1 MKAKNFDL
9 EALDRDYLFLPI
21 TNLKNHI
28 TQDVLILERGE
39 GIYIFD
45 KDGKKYIDGLAGLW
59 CTSLGHG
66 VTELADAAKE
76 QMSKLGYSTLFASKS
91 HEPAILLAEKL
102 IEMSPFSSGK
112 VFFGLS
118 GSDSNDTQYKLFTY
132 ANNKLGKEK
141 KKKMI
146 ARKKGYHGV
155 TVTSASM
162 TGLPNQHKL
171 FDLPQENFIHTET
184 PHYFKE
190 GKEGETEENYVRR
203 LSETLEKTILDEG
216 PESIAAMIAEPLM
229 GAGGGI
235 LPPKG
240 YFPAI
245 QDVLDKFDI
254 PLIVDEVVT
263 AFGRTG
269 NAFGSETYEIK
280 PTSMTI
286 AKALSSGYIPISA
299 VIVNDELFE
308 PIKEASGDIG
318 VFGHGYT
325 YSGHPV
331 SCAVALKTL
340 EIYERDKV
348 FEHANKAGDYFQ
360 TSISKLNE
368 EEFVGEVRGIGLI
381 AGVELYKDPKNKT
394 PFEEVGKAGKLLS
407 DVCQSNGLIVR
418 PILDTIAL
426 CPPLIISEKEIDEL
440 TEKLRKSLQEA
451 KDHFAKIN

>member
-1 MKAKNFDL
+1 MAKNFNL
-9 EALDRDYLFLPI
+9 ENLDRDYLFHPI
-21 TNLKNHI
+21 TNLKSHL
-28 TQDVLILERGE
+28 TEDVLILERGE
-39 GIYIFD
+39 GIYTFD

-66 VTELADAAKE
+66 VTELADAAKD

-190 GKEGETEENYVRR
+190 GKEGETEEDYVRR

-229 GAGGGI
+229 GAGGVI

-451 KDHFAKIN
+451 KNHFAKIN

>member
-1 MKAKNFDL
+1 MAKNFNL
-9 EALDRDYLFLPI
+9 ENLDRDYLFHPI
-21 TNLKNHI
+21 TNLKSHL
-28 TQDVLILERGE
+28 TEDVLILERGE

-66 VTELADAAKE
+66 VTELADAAKD

-190 GKEGETEENYVRR
+190 GKEGETEEDYVRR

-229 GAGGGI
+229 GAGGVI

-360 TSISKLNE
+360 ASISKLDE

>member
-1 MKAKNFDL
+1 MAKNFNL
-9 EALDRDYLFLPI
+9 ENLDRDYLFHPI
-21 TNLKNHI
+21 TNLKSHL
-28 TQDVLILERGE
+28 TEDVLILERGE

-66 VTELADAAKE
+66 VTELADAAKD

-229 GAGGGI
+229 GAGGVI

>member
-1 MKAKNFDL
+1 M
-9 EALDRDYLFLPI
+9 
-21 TNLKNHI
+21 
-28 TQDVLILERGE
+28 LILERGE

-190 GKEGETEENYVRR
+190 GKEGETEEDYVRR

-229 GAGGGI
+229 GAGGVI

-340 EIYERDKV
+340 EIYQRDKV

>member
-9 EALDRDYLFLPI
+9 EALDRDYLFHPI
-21 TNLKNHI
+21 TNLKSHI
-28 TQDVLILERGE
+28 TEDVLILERGE

-66 VTELADAAKE
+66 VTELADAARE

-190 GKEGETEENYVRR
+190 GKEGETEEEYVRR
-203 LSETLEKTILDEG
+203 LSEALEKIILDEG
-216 PESIAAMIAEPLM
+216 PEFIAAMIAEPLM
-229 GAGGGI
+229 GAGGVI

-245 QDVLDKFDI
+245 QDVLDKFNI

-407 DVCQSNGLIVR
+407 DLCQSNGLIVR

-451 KDHFAKIN
+451 KDHFAEIN

>member
-9 EALDRDYLFLPI
+9 EALDRDYLFHPI
-21 TNLKNHI
+21 TNLKSHL
-28 TQDVLILERGE
+28 TDDVLILERGE

-45 KDGKKYIDGLAGLW
+45 NEGKKYIDGLAGLW

-66 VTELADAAKE
+66 VTELADAAKD

-102 IEMSPFSSGK
+102 IEMSPFSTGK

-184 PHYFKE
+184 PHFFKE
-190 GKEGETEENYVRR
+190 GRDGETEEEYVSR
-203 LSETLEKTILDEG
+203 LTEALEQLILNEG

-229 GAGGGI
+229 GAGGVI
-235 LPPKG
+235 LPPEG

-245 QDVLDKFDI
+245 QAVLDQYNI
-254 PLIVDEVVT
+254 PLIADEVVT

-360 TSISKLNE
+360 ASISKLND

-381 AGVELYKDPKNKT
+381 AGVELYKDPKNKI
-394 PFEEVGKAGKLLS
+394 PFEEIGKAGKLLS
-407 DVCQSNGLIVR
+407 DLCQSNGLIVR

-440 TEKLRKSLQEA
+440 IEKLRRSLQEA
-451 KDHFAKIN
+451 KDHFTKIN

>member
-1 MKAKNFDL
+1 MAKNFNL
-9 EALDRDYLFLPI
+9 ENLDRDYLFHPI
-21 TNLKNHI
+21 TNLKSHL
-28 TQDVLILERGE
+28 TEDVLILERGE

-66 VTELADAAKE
+66 VTELADAAKD

-91 HEPAILLAEKL
+91 HEPAILLA
-102 IEMSPFSSGK
+102 EMSPFSSGK

-190 GKEGETEENYVRR
+190 GKDGETEEEYVSR
-203 LSETLEKTILDEG
+203 LSEALEQLILDEG

-229 GAGGGI
+229 GAGGVI
-235 LPPKG
+235 LPPEG

-245 QDVLDKFDI
+245 QTVLDQYNI
-254 PLIVDEVVT
+254 PLIADEVVT

-348 FEHANKAGDYFQ
+348 FEHANKTGDYFQ
-360 TSISKLNE
+360 TSISKLYE
-368 EEFVGEVRGIGLI
+368 EDFVGEVRGIGLI

-407 DVCQSNGLIVR
+407 DICQSNGLIVR

-440 TEKLRKSLQEA
+440 TEKLRRSLQEA
-451 KDHFAKIN
+451 NDHLIKIN

>member
-9 EALDRDYLFLPI
+9 EALDRDYLFHPI
-21 TNLKNHI
+21 TNLKSHI
-28 TQDVLILERGE
+28 TEDVLILERGE

-66 VTELADAAKE
+66 VTELADAAKD

-229 GAGGGI
+229 GAGGVI

-360 TSISKLNE
+360 ASISKLDE

-440 TEKLRKSLQEA
+440 IEKLRRSLQEA
-451 KDHFAKIN
+451 KDHLTKIN

>member
-1 MKAKNFDL
+1 MTKNFNL
-9 EALDRDYLFLPI
+9 EALDRDYLFHPV
-21 TNLKNHI
+21 TNLKSHI
-28 TQDVLILERGE
+28 TDDVLILERGE

-118 GSDSNDTQYKLFTY
+118 GSDANDTQYKLFTY
-132 ANNKLGKEK
+132 ANNKLGKPEK
-141 KKKMI
+141 KKI
-146 ARKKGYHGV
+146 LARKKGYHGV
-155 TVTSASM
+155 TVASASM

-171 FDLPQENFIHTET
+171 FDLPKEHFIHTET

-190 GKEGETEENYVRR
+190 AMDGESEQDYLVRLTKSLEE
-203 LSETLEKTILDEG
+203 LIEKEG
-216 PESIAAMIAEPLM
+216 PETIAAMIAEPLM
-229 GAGGGI
+229 GAGGVI
-235 LPPKG
+235 LPPEG

-245 QDVLDKFDI
+245 QAVLKKYNI
-254 PLIVDEVVT
+254 PFIADEVIT
-263 AFGRTG
+263 GFGRTG
-269 NAFGSETYEIK
+269 NPFGSETYDIK
-280 PTSMTI
+280 PTSMSL

-340 EIYERDKV
+340 EIYERDKI
-348 FEHANKAGDYFQ
+348 FQHAKKVGEYFQ
-360 TSISKLNE
+360 DSIKDILE
-368 EEFVGEVRGIGLI
+368 EDFVGEVRGIGLI
-381 AGVELYKDPKNKT
+381 AGVELYKDPANKVT
-394 PFEEVGKAGKLLS
+394 FEQVGKAGKVLS
-407 DVCQSNGLIVR
+407 DACQKNGLIVR

-426 CPPLIISEKEIDEL
+426 CPPLIISKNEIDEL
-440 TEKLRKSLQEA
+440 IEKLRMSLIEV
-451 KDHFAKIN
+451 KDALTKIH

>member
-9 EALDRDYLFLPI
+9 EALDRDYLFHPI
-21 TNLKNHI
+21 TNLKSHL
-28 TQDVLILERGE
+28 TDDVLILERGE

-45 KDGKKYIDGLAGLW
+45 NEGKKYIDGLAGLW

-66 VTELADAAKE
+66 VTELADAAKD

-102 IEMSPFSSGK
+102 IEMSPFSTGK

-184 PHYFKE
+184 PHFFKE
-190 GKEGETEENYVRR
+190 GRDGETEEEYVSR
-203 LSETLEKTILDEG
+203 LTEALEQLILNEG

-229 GAGGGI
+229 GAGGVI
-235 LPPKG
+235 LPPEG

-245 QDVLDKFDI
+245 QAVLDQYNI
-254 PLIVDEVVT
+254 PLIADEVVT

-340 EIYERDKV
+340 EIYQRDKV

>member
-9 EALDRDYLFLPI
+9 EALDRDYLFHPI
-21 TNLKNHI
+21 TNLKSHM
-28 TQDVLILERGE
+28 TEDVLILERGE

-190 GKEGETEENYVRR
+190 GKEGETEEEYVRR
-203 LSETLEKTILDEG
+203 LSEALEKIILDEG
-216 PESIAAMIAEPLM
+216 PEFIAAMIAEPLM
-229 GAGGGI
+229 GAGGVI

-245 QDVLDKFDI
+245 QDVLDKFNI

-269 NAFGSETYEIK
+269 NAFGSETY
-280 PTSMTI
+280 
-286 AKALSSGYIPISA
+286 LS
-299 VIVNDELFE
+299 
-308 PIKEASGDIG
+308 
-318 VFGHGYT
+318 
-325 YSGHPV
+325 
-331 SCAVALKTL
+331 
-340 EIYERDKV
+340 
-348 FEHANKAGDYFQ
+348 
-360 TSISKLNE
+360 
-368 EEFVGEVRGIGLI
+368 LI
-381 AGVELYKDPKNKT
+381 H
-394 PFEEVGKAGKLLS
+394 
-407 DVCQSNGLIVR
+407 I
-418 PILDTIAL
+418 
-426 CPPLIISEKEIDEL
+426 
-440 TEKLRKSLQEA
+440 
-451 KDHFAKIN
+451 

>member
-9 EALDRDYLFLPI
+9 EALDRDYLVHPI
-21 TNLKNHI
+21 TTLKNHI

-190 GKEGETEENYVRR
+190 GKEGETEEDYVRR

-229 GAGGGI
+229 GAGGVI